1 MNQLRSNL
9 YIIIYVMSS
18 ELRVHV
24 MDYVAQYCDKTHGH
38 RLRDARLQEVLDLDS
53 LGKNVACAP
62 NLA

>member
-1 MNQLRSNL
+1 
-9 YIIIYVMSS
+9 
-18 ELRVHV
+18 